1 MEKEKVFLK
10 SKYKTSDYSIRDDY
24 GETNL
29 ALFNKRSGKYDIEI
43 DFKRKEIR
51 IVMYGTFDPS
61 NTYPEKGW
69 KIING
74 TKLKVVN
81 KQCTKKYI

>member
-1 MEKEKVFLK
+1 MEQEKVLPK
-10 SKYKTSDYSIRDDY
+10 SKYKTSDYCIRDDY

-51 IVMYGTFDPS
+51 ISTYGTFEPLNHDA
-61 NTYPEKGW
+61 EFGW

-74 TKLKVVN
+74 TSLEVVRE
-81 KQCTKKYI
+81 